1 MLELQTYTSDV
12 LIIDVKDGD
21 FIISDS
27 KSL

>member
-12 LIIDVKDGD
+12 LTIDAKDGD

>member
-12 LIIDVKDGD
+12 LTIDVKDGD

>member
-12 LIIDVKDGD
+12 LIIDVRDGD

>member
-21 FIISDS
+21 FFISDS